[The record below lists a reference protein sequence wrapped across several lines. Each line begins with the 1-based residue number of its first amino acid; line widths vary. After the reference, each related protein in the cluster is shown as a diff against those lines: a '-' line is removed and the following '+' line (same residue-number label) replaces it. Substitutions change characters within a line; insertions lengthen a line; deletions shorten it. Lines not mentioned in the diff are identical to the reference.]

1 MVISLLTTRLSN
13 GEKNRLQ
20 NWPLHILK
28 TDQCPSLAGQLV
40 HVRIE
45 AWDVISVR
53 CGFSTKNISAQ
64 NGLTDRWM
72 NKWHTMPD
80 IKSISDQQSHCKVY
94 KMETSKWLIN
104 PRRIVQS
111 MTVMGKKGKLGLE
124 LISLEEIIAISK
136 SHQMGLRHFPG
147 KSHILDGEQTKH
159 FEKGTSVPSAVLERR
174 HRGRVN

>member
-1 MVISLLTTRLSN
+1 
-13 GEKNRLQ
+13 
-20 NWPLHILK
+20 
-28 TDQCPSLAGQLV
+28 
-40 HVRIE
+40 
-45 AWDVISVR
+45 
-53 CGFSTKNISAQ
+53 
-64 NGLTDRWM
+64 
-72 NKWHTMPD
+72 
-80 IKSISDQQSHCKVY
+80 
-94 KMETSKWLIN
+94 
-104 PRRIVQS
+104 